1 MELKVG
7 QSLKYNG
14 SSKISK
20 IAKIEGETVYFT
32 DNSRAGL
39 DLVRKSYSEPSISE
53 LINENVGNNNNHN
66 INHNQNNQNTMQNNQ
81 PQNQYQQPPQVNETV
96 QPTSFGQNSLSGLVD
111 QINSFSQTGQVQQGG
126 VAIGDTGG
134 GNIPTSQP
142 FNPNN
147 NAPNNVVQPNNNAP
161 INNAMP
167 GLPDISGLSPETQ
180 RKVMEDY
187 QNQLKTAQN
196 PQPVPHD
203 PFFDQFDNSGE
214 VKEEVRR
221 VSAEENAQKL
231 ADVRSYNNGDM
242 SDEDFNKIQKS
253 SEPSKVYR
261 HNPKLPKMRK
271 TKAIKINLIINEM
284 IPKLEDIRAV
294 DSLFDDVSI
303 IEELGKEI
311 ASKYLNDPEMLEN
324 LIIADL
330 EKKVK
335 STRKRTPAKKTPAK
349 KTVAK
354 KPAAKKAPVKKTTT
368 K

>member
-53 LINENVGNNNNHN
+53 LINENVGNNNHNMNH
-66 INHNQNNQNTMQNNQ
+66 NHNQNNQNTMQNNQ
-81 PQNQYQQPPQVNETV
+81 PQYQNNNNQQVNESVT
-96 QPTSFGQNSLSGLVD
+96 PSAFGQNSLKGLVD
-111 QINSFSQTGQVQQGG
+111 QIDSFSQTGQVNNGG
-126 VAIGDTGG
+126 VSIGDAGG

-147 NAPNNVVQPNNNAP
+147 VQNNVVQSNNNAP
-161 INNAMP
+161 INNSMP

-196 PQPVPHD
+196 PPQKPHD
-203 PFFDQFDNSGE
+203 PFFDQFSNAGE
-214 VKEEVRR
+214 VKR

-231 ADVRSYNNGDM
+231 ADVQSYNNGDINE
-242 SDEDFNKIQKS
+242 EDFNKIQTS
-253 SEPSKVYR
+253 SDPSKVYR

-271 TKAIKINLIINEM
+271 TKAIKINLVINEM

-349 KTVAK
+349 KAVAK
-354 KPAAKKAPVKKTTT
+354 KTTVKKPTT